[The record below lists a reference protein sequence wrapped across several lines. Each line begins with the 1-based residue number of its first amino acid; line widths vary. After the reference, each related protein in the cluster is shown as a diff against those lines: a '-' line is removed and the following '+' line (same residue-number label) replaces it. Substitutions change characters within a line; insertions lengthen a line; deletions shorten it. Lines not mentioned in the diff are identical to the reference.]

1 MESISPL
8 IPLAA
13 ALMCT
18 DCEGRWPA
26 DWLLN
31 WKFTTCPNCG
41 GELQPPL
48 WVTEAVTARREE
60 ARDRA

>member
-8 IPLAA
+8 IPPAA

-18 DCEGRWPA
+18 DCEGSWPG
-26 DWLLN
+26 DWLLH

-48 WVTEAVTARREE
+48 WVTEAIAARRPE
-60 ARDRA
+60 ARGRA